1 MLDASTAGCG
11 YTRLPGWRN
20 GKWRYFFTI
29 TGFAGLLVIEN
40 AFGVAYQARTRNPD
54 TWRIRRISVIASSQV
69 GEQSFED
76 DDARNG
82 YFTFYLM
89 QTLKNEGQDSI
100 EKVYAYVRDQVSKN
114 VHEIQN
120 AAKSRAQPK

>member
-1 MLDASTAGCG
+1 VALFFHHH
-11 YTRLPGWRN
+11 RLCQVVADR
-20 GKWRYFFTI
+20 K
-29 TGFAGLLVIEN
+29 N
-40 AFGVAYQARTRNPD
+40 AFRESLTRRATRNPD

-114 VHEIQN
+114 VHENQN